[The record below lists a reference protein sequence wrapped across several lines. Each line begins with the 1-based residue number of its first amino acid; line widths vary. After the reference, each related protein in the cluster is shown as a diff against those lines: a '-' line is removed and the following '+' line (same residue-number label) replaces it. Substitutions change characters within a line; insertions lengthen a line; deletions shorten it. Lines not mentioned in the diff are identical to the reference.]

1 LHSKKT
7 AGSNWEKSVLIAP
20 NKSAFMLSLF
30 RNNQL
35 QTALL
40 YFIIAGTL
48 LFLKF
53 YYLGIDVP
61 EGDNALNFIG
71 FKGLANNYLSTAY
84 VFFGLLHIIQAFWI
98 NSTVNYF
105 RIGKKT
111 SFYTA
116 LFYTAF
122 VFSFEN
128 LEIISSAL
136 ISGFFVVASIS
147 EYYKSYDRKN
157 SVKELFNAAMFI
169 GIAALVFPSNLF
181 YIPFA
186 FAAWLKVRTFNI
198 KEFGVLL
205 SGLFVPF
212 YLAGTYMYL
221 NGELLSW
228 LAGIVRNFGPIV
240 FNFEYNLFF
249 IIGLSIWVL
258 LLVIAIINYSG
269 IKSKTNIREQKFID
283 LLFFLLIFSNLFWI
297 FNKNCGIQ
305 DFLLAAIPIS
315 IFISLNLQTIKNNRL
330 SELFFLLIILALL
343 IGGFGQNILATIQ

>member
-1 LHSKKT
+1 M
-7 AGSNWEKSVLIAP
+7 ACSNWEKSVLIVHH
-20 NKSAFMLSLF
+20 KTVLMLSIF
-30 RNNQL
+30 RNIQL
-35 QTALL
+35 RTALL
-40 YFIIAGTL
+40 YFMIAATL

-61 EGDNALNFIG
+61 ESDNALNFVG

-84 VFFGLLHIIQAFWI
+84 VFFGLLHILQAFWI

-122 VFSFEN
+122 IFSFEN
-128 LEIISSAL
+128 LEIISAA
-136 ISGFFVVASIS
+136 IVAGFFVVISIS
-147 EYYKSYDRKN
+147 EFYKSYDRKN

-169 GIAALVFPSNLF
+169 GIAVLIFPSNFF

-198 KEFGVLL
+198 KEFGVIL

-212 YLAGTYMYL
+212 YLVGTYMYL
-221 NGELLSW
+221 NGELLNW
-228 LAGIVRNFGPIV
+228 MAKIVKNFGPIV
-240 FNFEYNLFF
+240 FNFEFNLFF
-249 IIGLSIWVL
+249 IIGLSIWGL
-258 LLVIAIINYSG
+258 LLTLAIINYSG

-283 LLFFLLIFSNLFWI
+283 LLFFLLIFSNLFWL
-297 FNKNCGIQ
+297 FNKNSGIQ
-305 DFLLAAIPIS
+305 DLILPAIPIS
-315 IFISLNLQTIKNNRL
+315 IFISLNLQTIKNNRI
-330 SELFFLLIILALL
+330 SELLFLSIILALL
-343 IGGFGQNILATIQ
+343 TGGFGQNILAAIL